1 MRVLI
6 WCGGRIFV
14 LDFRMDAGIDRPSLK
29 ERRLQ
34 YATVKR
40 YYAKIQNA
48 TELNTSKRVLHN
60 LMHIMPGLIVLQL

>member
-1 MRVLI
+1 
-6 WCGGRIFV
+6 
-14 LDFRMDAGIDRPSLK
+14 MDAGIDRPSLK